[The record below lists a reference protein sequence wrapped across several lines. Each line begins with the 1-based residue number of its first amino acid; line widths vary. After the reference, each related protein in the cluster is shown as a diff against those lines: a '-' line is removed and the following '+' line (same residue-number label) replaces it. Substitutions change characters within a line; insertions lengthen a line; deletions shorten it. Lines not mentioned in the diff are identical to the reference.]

1 MIETLR
7 SAGLALLLIPL
18 AAMGTAAEVEPLT
31 PNTLRLAEG
40 AARPAATL
48 DAARLLVGH
57 RRGPFL
63 GGEMEEIWLPP
74 DGGTMLGL
82 FRLIRDGAASFY
94 EIQAIV
100 EEEGSIALKVKHF
113 AADLTAWEEKDEMAS
128 FRFVKAAPDALW
140 FEGLTFRA
148 LPDGG
153 LEGFIALK
161 DKDGAMREE
170 AFRLRPIN
178 TATPDAAGGGR

>member
-7 SAGLALLLIPL
+7 STGLAVLLIPL

-40 AARPAATL
+40 AARPAASL
-48 DAARLLVGH
+48 DDARLLVGH

-63 GGEMEEIWLPP
+63 GGEMEEVWLPP

-128 FRFVKAAPDALW
+128 FRFVKAAPGALW

-153 LEGFIALK
+153 LEGFIALNGR
-161 DKDGAMREE
+161 DGELREE
-170 AFRLRPIN
+170 RFRLQSV
-178 TATPDAAGGGR
+178 GGSEEDR